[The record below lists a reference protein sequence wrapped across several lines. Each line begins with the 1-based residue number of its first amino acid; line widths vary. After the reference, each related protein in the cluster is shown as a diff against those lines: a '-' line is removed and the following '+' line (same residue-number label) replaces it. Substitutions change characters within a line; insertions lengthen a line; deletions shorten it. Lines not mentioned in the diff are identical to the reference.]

1 MFVPFILFYIGFL
14 MLEINVYI
22 SYRFALY
29 YTIYFILYM
38 SETFV
43 GLLMPVKLRI
53 TKNNMYLRAI
63 VVILP
68 FILIVGQHKVSRYF
82 LYYPY
87 SSVIERSV
95 DVYREQ
101 RGMDARGVFWHMP
114 NKNEY

>member
-1 MFVPFILFYIGFL
+1 
-14 MLEINVYI
+14 
-22 SYRFALY
+22 
-29 YTIYFILYM
+29 M

-43 GLLMPVKLRI
+43 GLSKQIKLKT
-53 TKNNMYLRAI
+53 TKNKMYLRAF
-63 VVILP
+63 VVVLP
-68 FILIVGQHKVSRYF
+68 FILIVGQHKVSKYF

-101 RGMDARGVFWHMP
+101 RGMDTRGVYWHMP